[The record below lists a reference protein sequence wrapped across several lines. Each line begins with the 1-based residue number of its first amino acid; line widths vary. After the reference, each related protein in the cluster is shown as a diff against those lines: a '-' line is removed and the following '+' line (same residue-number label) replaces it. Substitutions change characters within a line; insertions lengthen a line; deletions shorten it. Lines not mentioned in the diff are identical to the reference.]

1 MTQTEDRHSALIADR
16 PITVLL
22 VDDQPMV
29 GEAVRRML
37 EGDENIQFHFCSE
50 PSQAIPAA
58 EKILPTVILQDLV
71 MPDIDGLTLLKY
83 YRANAATH
91 EVPVMVLSTKEEAK
105 IKAEAFGFG
114 ANDYLVK
121 LPDKIEL
128 IARIRSHSN
137 AYIHM
142 LQRNEAYQKLEE
154 ELSDAADYVK
164 SLLPSPLTEGLIH
177 THWRFI
183 PSTQL
188 GGDAF
193 GYHWLDDEHFVLYL
207 LDVVGH
213 GVGAALLSVSIMN
226 ALRSATLPNVDFH
239 NPGDVLNALNQT
251 FQMDQQ
257 NGLIFTMWYGVFNR
271 TNNELVYASG
281 GHPPALLYQP
291 NQDAADR
298 LDSTGVIIG
307 ALARSQFETKQRI
320 IQPGARLL
328 LFSDG
333 VYEVF
338 QPDGSMLSFSE
349 FVEITHE
356 SITSAGSCLDE
367 IQHAIQRLRG
377 LDYFDDD
384 YSMVEFMFADA

>member
-1 MTQTEDRHSALIADR
+1 MTQTEERHSALIAER
-16 PITVLL
+16 PVTVLL

-37 EGDENIQFHFCSE
+37 EGDAEIQFHYCSD
-50 PSQAIPAA
+50 PSQAIPTA
-58 EKILPTVILQDLV
+58 ETISPTVILQDLV
-71 MPDIDGLTLLKY
+71 MPEIDGLTLLKY
-83 YRANAATH
+83 YRANAATRD
-91 EVPVMVLSTKEEAK
+91 VPVIVLSTKEEPK

-137 AYIHM
+137 AYVHM

-164 SLLPSPLTEGLIH
+164 SLLPPPLTEGMIQ

-193 GYHWLDDEHFVLYL
+193 GYHWLDDDHFALYL

-239 NPGDVLNALNQT
+239 NPGEVLNALNLT
-251 FQMDQQ
+251 FPMDQQ
-257 NGLIFTMWYGVFNR
+257 NGLIFTMWYGVLNR
-271 TNNELVYASG
+271 ANHELVYASG

-291 NQDAADR
+291 NQEPPDR

-307 ALARSQFETKQRI
+307 ALARAQFETKRRT

-338 QPDGSMLSFSE
+338 KPNGSMMSFSD
-349 FVEITHE
+349 FVEITQE
-356 SITSAGSCLDE
+356 SITSDESCLD
-367 IQHAIQRLRG
+367 AIQNTIQSLRG

-384 YSMVEFMFADA
+384 YSMVEFMFADE

>member
-1 MTQTEDRHSALIADR
+1 MSHTKDRHSALLEDH

-37 EGDENIQFHFCSE
+37 EGEKKIQFHYCSN
-50 PSQAIPAA
+50 PSEAIPTA
-58 EKILPTVILQDLV
+58 ETISPTVILQDLV
-71 MPDIDGLTLLKY
+71 MPDIDGLTLLKF
-83 YRANAATH
+83 YRANVSTQD
-91 EVPVMVLSTKEEAK
+91 VPVIVLSTKEEPK
-105 IKAEAFGFG
+105 VKAEAFGYG

-154 ELSDAADYVK
+154 ELSDAAGYVT
-164 SLLPSPLTEGLIH
+164 SLLPSPLEDGLIQAN
-177 THWRFI
+177 WRFI

-193 GYHWLDDEHFVLYL
+193 GYHWIDDDHFAIYL

-213 GVGAALLSVSIMN
+213 GVSAALLSVSIMN
-226 ALRSATLPNVDFH
+226 ALRSGTLPNVDFH
-239 NPGDVLNALNQT
+239 HPGEVLGALNQT

-257 NGLIFTMWYGVFNR
+257 NGLIFTIWYGVYDKSTR
-271 TNNELVYASG
+271 QLLYASG
-281 GHPPALLYQP
+281 GHPPALLYSPSTQ
-291 NQDAADR
+291 AADR
-298 LDSTGVIIG
+298 LESTGVIVG
-307 ALARSQFETKQRI
+307 ALARSEFETNQKTVE
-320 IQPGARLL
+320 PGSRLL

-338 QPDGSMLSFSE
+338 KPNGTMMSFSD
-349 FVEITHE
+349 FVEIVDQSVAPGKSGLE
-356 SITSAGSCLDE
+356 
-367 IQHAIQRLRG
+367 AIQNKIVAIRG

-384 YSMVEFMFADA
+384 YSMVEFVFADN